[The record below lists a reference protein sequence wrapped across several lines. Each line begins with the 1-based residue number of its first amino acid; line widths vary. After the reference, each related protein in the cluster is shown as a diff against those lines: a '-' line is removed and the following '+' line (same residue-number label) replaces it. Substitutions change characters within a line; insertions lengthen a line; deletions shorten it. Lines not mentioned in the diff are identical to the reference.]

1 MLLFLHNFCDIILK
15 KLYPIPSIIEIPN
28 LNFPKQDGFYWKYFY
43 FHTHRPMNKNYINII
58 NYYIVFVNPDS
69 YTSIVIS
76 KYKTVNAR
84 WEISPNRLFEQRS
97 ETNRLFT
104 R

>member
-1 MLLFLHNFCDIILK
+1 
-15 KLYPIPSIIEIPN
+15 
-28 LNFPKQDGFYWKYFY
+28 
-43 FHTHRPMNKNYINII
+43 MNKNYINII

-84 WEISPNRLFEQRS
+84 
-97 ETNRLFT
+97 
-104 R
+104 